1 MPGQLS
7 GLDCSGGSARW
18 YRWDVDRDPPEGDPE
33 AARIDE
39 LLERHLGGDATDAE
53 SEELA
58 LYHEERPD
66 LRAKIDE
73 TMARGP
79 VGHGWLERARKDEAI
94 AAIDTSARARMER
107 ATGLALLVGG
117 WGLSI
122 PLPAVGVPMMGI
134 GLILLMYSIVRVRL
148 ATHRDDPYKDIQR

>member
-1 MPGQLS
+1 MP
-7 GLDCSGGSARW
+7 RW
-18 YRWDVDRDPPEGDPE
+18 YRSDVDDPE
-33 AARIDE
+33 TARIDE

-53 SEELA
+53 TEELA

-66 LRAKIDE
+66 LRARIDE
-73 TMARGP
+73 SMARGP
-79 VGHGWLERARKDEAI
+79 VGQGWLERVRKDEAI
-94 AAIDTSARARMER
+94 ATVDGSSRARTER

-122 PLPAVGVPMMGI
+122 PLPAVGLPMMGI
-134 GLILLMYSIVRVRL
+134 GFIVLMYSIVRVRL

>member
-1 MPGQLS
+1 MP
-7 GLDCSGGSARW
+7 RW
-18 YRWDVDRDPPEGDPE
+18 YRSDVDDPE

-53 SEELA
+53 TEELA
-58 LYHEERPD
+58 LYHEARPD

-73 TMARGP
+73 SMARGS
-79 VGHGWLERARKDEAI
+79 VGHGWLARVRKDEAI
-94 AAIDTSARARMER
+94 AITDSSARARAER

-122 PLPAVGVPMMGI
+122 PLPAIGLPMMGI
-134 GLILLMYSIVRVRL
+134 GFIVLMYSIVRVRL